1 MNSKFMDNY
10 KILLCPETS
19 VMWNVG
25 TTRIR
30 CIFFFWK
37 EFHSLIIPN
46 FMRVKKKKKEIENDN
61 ML

>member
-1 MNSKFMDNY
+1 MLAPRESDAY
-10 KILLCPETS
+10 LCIDIS
-19 VMWNVG
+19 
-25 TTRIR
+25 
-30 CIFFFWK
+30 F